1 MITYPSTYP
10 NAIESVASKKHVSA
24 AEHCCHT
31 VSYAEDNQQSTNN
44 DMKNGENSDHR

>member
-1 MITYPSTYP
+1 MNTYP
-10 NAIESVASKKHVSA
+10 NTNPNPIEPVTSYKHVFV